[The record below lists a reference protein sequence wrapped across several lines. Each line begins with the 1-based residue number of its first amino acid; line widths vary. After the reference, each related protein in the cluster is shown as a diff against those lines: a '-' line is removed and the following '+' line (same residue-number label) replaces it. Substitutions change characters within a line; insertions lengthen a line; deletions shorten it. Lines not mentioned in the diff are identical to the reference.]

1 MVKILVIEDE
11 ESIRRLIRYD
21 LRVSGYEV
29 DSEEDGLKGLDKA
42 LNNKYDVIVID
53 WMLPGLDG
61 LSIVKELRNNRVD
74 SIIIMLTAKDQE
86 TDILESFEAGV
97 DDYITKPFSPR
108 QLQARIKAHLKRV
121 IVTTRVEETIGNLSL
136 NRNLHEVKVKDEVV
150 NLTKKEYDLLLY
162 LVDNKNHVLSREQIL
177 SEIWNFDYDGD
188 TRIVDVHIFK
198 LRSKLEQAT
207 LIIEAMRG
215 VGYVLKV

>member
-42 LNNKYDVIVID
+42 LNIKYDVIVID

-86 TDILESFEAGV
+86 TDILDSFEAGV

-121 IVTTRVEETIGNLSL
+121 IVTTTVEEMIGNLSL